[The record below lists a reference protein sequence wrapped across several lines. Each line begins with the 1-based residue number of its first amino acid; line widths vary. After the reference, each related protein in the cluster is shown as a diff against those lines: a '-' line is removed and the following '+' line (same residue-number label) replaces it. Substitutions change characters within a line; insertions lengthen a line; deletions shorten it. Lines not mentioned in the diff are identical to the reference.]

1 MGNGSTVHDLDDQGD
16 SPKRVETIVM
26 EEDMMVSYQPWLG
39 DNESL
44 SMVTILQNGPEA
56 EDITVQ

>member
-1 MGNGSTVHDLDDQGD
+1 
-16 SPKRVETIVM
+16 M